1 MIPKP
6 LLAAALT
13 VLLALGSA
21 GPMAAAP
28 AATSAAARPAP
39 EAPVRQMGAPRP
51 TPSGL
56 PVPRFAS
63 LKAERVFVRQ
73 GPSNSNP
80 VSWIYIRKGWP
91 VEIIAEQDVWRRIRD
106 KDGQMGWIH
115 ARLLDGTRTGLV
127 QGTSMHALRG
137 KPDGGARPVAWV
149 EPGVLL
155 RLKRCDEAWCEVE
168 GQNGVDGWLERVA
181 LWGLLPGERIE

>member
-1 MIPKP
+1 MRLKP
-6 LLAAALT
+6 LLAALAVILTLAPAALPAAT
-13 VLLALGSA
+13 
-21 GPMAAAP
+21 PTAAAP
-28 AATSAAARPAP
+28 Q
-39 EAPVRQMGAPRP
+39 RQ

-80 VSWIYIRKGWP
+80 VSWVYVRKGWP

-115 ARLLDGTRTGLV
+115 SRLLDGTRMGLV
-127 QGTSMHALRG
+127 QGTSMHPLRG
-137 KPDGGARPVAWV
+137 KPDDGARPVAWA

-155 RLKRCDEAWCEVE
+155 KLKRCDAAWCEVE
-168 GQNGVDGWLERVA
+168 GQNGIDGWLERIAV
-181 LWGLLPGERIE
+181 WGLLPDERIE